1 MKHIKNNKRN
11 VPNLRFP
18 EFSDQWNEYFIRDIA
33 EVTKGSGISK
43 EQRSNSGTPCIL
55 YGELYTTY
63 KSEVIND
70 IQSKTNIDATN
81 LVKSK
86 ANDVII
92 PSSGET
98 AIDISTARCVPY
110 DNILL
115 GGDLNI
121 IRLHQNDGRFL
132 SYQLN
137 GVRKLD
143 IARVAQGSSV
153 IHLYGESIK
162 SISVSIPTLNEQQKI
177 VSLLSLIDE
186 RIATQNKIIED
197 LKLSR
202 DAIVEKLFCGNDW
215 TINSYKQIFT
225 ISHER
230 NKSLFSDTVLSA
242 SQEFGMIERNDL
254 NIDIKY
260 ELSSIR
266 NYKIVKKGD
275 YILHLRSFQGGL
287 AYSKMT
293 GICSPAYSVLRP
305 NNKLYKGFLKYFFMS
320 KSFIDSLR
328 IVTYGIRDGRSIN
341 TDEFMNLHIQIP
353 DLNTQKMIVEF
364 LDKIELKINFE
375 NDYLKAISQ
384 QKYYLLKNLFI

>member
-1 MKHIKNNKRN
+1 
-11 VPNLRFP
+11 
-18 EFSDQWNEYFIRDIA
+18 
-33 EVTKGSGISK
+33 
-43 EQRSNSGTPCIL
+43 
-55 YGELYTTY
+55 
-63 KSEVIND
+63 
-70 IQSKTNIDATN
+70 
-81 LVKSK
+81 
-86 ANDVII
+86 
-92 PSSGET
+92 
-98 AIDISTARCVPY
+98 
-110 DNILL
+110 
-115 GGDLNI
+115 
-121 IRLHQNDGRFL
+121 
-132 SYQLN
+132 
-137 GVRKLD
+137 
-143 IARVAQGSSV
+143 
-153 IHLYGESIK
+153 
-162 SISVSIPTLNEQQKI
+162 
-177 VSLLSLIDE
+177 
-186 RIATQNKIIED
+186 
-197 LKLSR
+197 
-202 DAIVEKLFCGNDW
+202 
-215 TINSYKQIFT
+215 
-225 ISHER
+225 
-230 NKSLFSDTVLSA
+230 
-242 SQEFGMIERNDL
+242 MIERNDL